1 MEYIRVMN
9 EIREVRDVRQLQE
22 RRPQVF
28 RDRIDPFEIFDNI
41 EFRNRYRLSKEA
53 VRFVIGLVEEKLSSQ
68 AGHVND
74 VSPALK
80 VLIALRFYA
89 KGCYQTEL
97 GLYYLISV

>member
-9 EIREVRDVRQLQE
+9 EIREVRDVAQLRE

-28 RDRIDPFEIFDNI
+28 RDRIDAFEIFDDI
-41 EFRNRYRLSKEA
+41 EFQNRYRLSKQS
-53 VRFVIGLVEEKLSSQ
+53 VRFVIGLIEERLFSQ
-68 AGHVND
+68 AGHVKD
-74 VSPALK
+74 VSPTLQ

-97 GLYYLISV
+97 GLYYLK